1 MLEGWQHDEGSAY
14 RGAMR
19 IAVFGAGG
27 IGGYFGERLAAA
39 GADVNLIARGRHLEA
54 IRQAGLRVRTPEG
67 ETTRRI
73 PATDDPA
80 GIGPVDVV
88 LFCVKSYDT
97 DQAVAALPPLL
108 HDRTAVVSLQNGVDN
123 EERIAAAVGWAH
135 VVGGAAYIFA
145 AIEAP
150 GLVSASGP
158 RSLVFG
164 EWDGGP
170 PSERLSVLAELFH
183 AAGVD
188 ARISEDVRVAIW
200 EKYVLLVAFSGLS
213 AATRLPLGEIR
224 DSPEAWALLR
234 GLANEACQVGRA
246 TGVPLGDDVV
256 DRAIDILGRQEGSAF
271 ASLCHDLVSGHPM
284 ELEALQGT
292 LLRLG
297 REHGVET
304 PIGRAIH
311 GVLEPWA
318 RRNAHRTEDGLRDL
332 DRPPK

>member
-1 MLEGWQHDEGSAY
+1 
-14 RGAMR
+14 MR

-39 GADVNLIARGRHLEA
+39 GADVHLIARGRHLEA
-54 IRQAGLRVRTPEG
+54 IRQAGLTVRTPDG
-67 ETTRRI
+67 ETTRHI

-80 GIGPVDVV
+80 GIGPVDIVM
-88 LFCVKSYDT
+88 FCVKSYDT
-97 DQAVAALPPLL
+97 DHAAAALPALL

-123 EERIAAAVGWAH
+123 EERIAAVIDWTH

-145 AIEAP
+145 SIESP

-164 EWDGGP
+164 EWGGGP
-170 PSERLSVLAELFH
+170 PSERLSALAELFR

-188 ARISEDVRVAIW
+188 AQISEDVRIAIW

-213 AATRLPLGEIR
+213 AATRQPLGEIR
-224 DSPEAWALLR
+224 NAPAAWALLR
-234 GLANEACQVGRA
+234 GLADEAWRVGRA
-246 TGVPLGDDVV
+246 SGVPLAADVV
-256 DRAIDILGRQEGSAF
+256 DRAIGILGRQEGSAF
-271 ASLCHDLVSGHPM
+271 ASLYHDLVARHPM

-292 LLRLG
+292 LVRLG

-304 PIGRAIH
+304 PIGRSIY

-318 RRNAHRTEDGLRDL
+318 RRNADRTNDGLRYLNDPL
-332 DRPPK
+332 STHPGPAG